1 MNADT
6 AVLIDKLFA
15 SDTDNVKV
23 VQGIFDLVRRE
34 EAVDIGRRVRDLAAQ
49 KTREH
54 RGQPDQKEFLELYW
68 DIMLWLAPNDFDSFM
83 LFLEKNRKPQDRFY
97 QPRRKQL
104 KPITEALQ
112 ALADDELD
120 YLFVSQPPRTGKTT
134 IMSMFY
140 VWIMGKWPE
149 ISNLYSSYSGY
160 VVKTFYTGILE
171 MLNDPDTYCYAEIFP
186 KAKLVATDAQDLRI
200 DIERKKKYPTLTCRS
215 IDGALNGGADCQGVL
230 CGDDLLEGIEEAMSP
245 DRLAKKWSLVL
256 NNLLTRQVGAKGKV
270 ILNGTRWSLYDV
282 LGRMQELLET
292 NPAYKNVRYRVINLP
307 ALDENDES
315 NFDYDYGKGMTTEQY
330 KQRRAAMEESGQ
342 LADWLAQY
350 QGEPVERNGQLFAP
364 DNMRFYNGVLPD
376 RAPDRVFAFCD
387 TAFGGGDYVSM
398 PIAYQYDTDIYI
410 HGVVYNNGDK
420 SVTIPLVAKALMDH
434 PVGSCAFEGT
444 RTTADY
450 KDDVNKILAANDC
463 RINIMMKAPSTRM
476 RKEERIFDKSPEI
489 REFYFLDTAHRTPE
503 YAAFMRCVHA
513 FTISGKNKFDDAP
526 DSLAGLADMV
536 RRPVK
541 TAVVFARPF

>member
-1 MNADT
+1 MNKDT
-6 AVLIDKLFA
+6 AVLIEKLFA
-15 SDTDNVKV
+15 SDTDDVRV
-23 VQGIFDLVRRE
+23 GRGIFDLARRE
-34 EAVDIGRRVRDLAAQ
+34 EDIPTGRRVRDLAAM

-54 RGQPDQKEFLELYW
+54 RGKADQKEFMELYW
-68 DIMLWLAPNDFDSFM
+68 DVMLWLAPNDFDSFM
-83 LFLEKNRKPQDRFY
+83 LYLERNRKPQDRFY

-104 KPITEALQ
+104 KPITDALQ
-112 ALADDELD
+112 ELADDELD

-171 MLNDPDTYCYAEIFP
+171 ILNDPDTYCFSEIFP
-186 KAKLVATDAQDLRI
+186 KAKLAATDAQDLRI

-230 CGDDLLEGIEEAMSP
+230 CGDDLIEGIEEAMSP

-270 ILNGTRWSLYDV
+270 ILNGTRWSIYDV

-292 NPAYKNVRYRVINLP
+292 NPTYKNVRYKVINLP
-307 ALDENDES
+307 ALDENEES

-387 TAFGGGDYVSM
+387 TAFGGGDYVSL
-398 PIAYQYDTDIYI
+398 PIAYQYDTEVYI
-410 HGVVYNNGDK
+410 HDVVYNNGDK
-420 SVTIPLVAKALMDH
+420 SVTIPLVADALIRH
-434 PVGSCAFEGT
+434 AVGSCAFEGT

-450 KDDVNKILAANDC
+450 KDDVNKILSAQGV
-463 RINIMMKAPSTRM
+463 RVNIMMKAPSTRM

-489 REFYFLDTAHRTPE
+489 REFYYLDNAHRTPE

-513 FTISGKNKFDDAP
+513 FTIAGKNKFDDAP

>member
-1 MNADT
+1 MNEDT
-6 AVLIDKLFA
+6 AVLIEKLFT
-15 SDTDNVKV
+15 SDTDDVRV
-23 VQGIFDLVRRE
+23 GRGIFDLARQE
-34 EAVDIGRRVRDLAAQ
+34 EAVDIGRRVRDLAAM

-54 RGQPDQKEFLELYW
+54 RGMADQKDFMELYW
-68 DIMLWLAPNDFDSFM
+68 DVMLWLAPNDFDSFM
-83 LFLEKNRKPQDRFY
+83 LYLERNRKPRDRFY

-104 KPITEALQ
+104 KPITDALQ

-140 VWIMGKWPE
+140 VWIMGRWPE

-171 MLNDPDTYCYAEIFP
+171 ILTDSDTYCYNEIFP
-186 KAKLVATDAQDLRI
+186 KATLASTDAADLRI

-230 CGDDLLEGIEEAMSP
+230 CGDDLHEGIEECMSA
-245 DRLAKKWSLVL
+245 DRMNKKWSLVL

-270 ILNGTRWSLYDV
+270 ILNGTRWSIYDV
-282 LGRMQELLET
+282 IGRMLELLET
-292 NPAYKNVRYRVINLP
+292 NPAYAKVRYKVINLP
-307 ALDENDES
+307 ALNENEES

-342 LADWLAQY
+342 IADWLAQY

-364 DNMRFYNGVLPD
+364 DAMRFYNGVLPD
-376 RAPDRVFAFCD
+376 VEPDRIFAFCD

-398 PIAYQYDTDIYI
+398 PIAYQYGESVFI
-410 HGVVYNNGDK
+410 HDVVYNNGDK
-420 SVTIPLVAKALMDH
+420 SVTIPLVVDALIRNT
-434 PVGSCAFEGT
+434 VGSCVFEGT

-450 KDDVNKILAANDC
+450 KDDVNKKLSD
-463 RINIMMKAPSTRM
+463 RDYRVNIMMKAPSTRM
-476 RKEERIFDKSPEI
+476 RKEERIFEKAPEI
-489 REFYFLDTAHRTPE
+489 KEFYFRDATHRTQE
-503 YAAFMRCVHA
+503 YAAFMRCLHA
-513 FTISGKNKFDDAP
+513 FTITGKNKNDDAP

-541 TAVVFARPF
+541 AAVVFARPF